1 MSININGQDYADS
14 RDMAEAGGISMD
26 RLRRVRKPEPD
37 LVVNGA
43 NYYKPTTVERWVQG
57 RGGRK

>member
-1 MSININGQDYADS
+1 MININGQNYQDS
-14 RDMAEAGGISMD
+14 RDVADAAGISMD
-26 RLRRVRKPEPD
+26 RLRRVRKPAPD

-43 NYYKPTTVERWVQG
+43 NYYKPATVERWVKS